1 MKIQTLLSV
10 TALSAALAACGG
22 GDVIIDAQNNSPVDN
37 SIGDNSNNVDNGG
50 ETPTTPTTNPCA
62 SYTDASGE
70 IQGDYNAAT
79 GDCTYRTNF
88 VSLNKPYVGE
98 GELFLADLPNDGVH
112 IFNGSLVIGQN
123 YDNDADRIAAG
134 IMQGGDGSVLR
145 IEAGATLA
153 FRSADDY
160 FVINRG
166 SQVFAEGEAGAP
178 ITVTSVSDAVDG
190 TVDPEADGEW
200 GGMIING
207 FGVTNKCEYTGSVDD
222 GTIAIA
228 PGEECN
234 VEAEGKAGAGQTHY
248 GGDNNDDNSGV
259 LNYFIVKHTGAQVA
273 AGNEL
278 NGISFDAV
286 GAGTL
291 VDYLQA
297 YSTLDDGIEMFGGAV
312 NISHYIGMHVRDDSI
327 DIDEGYRGTISHAL
341 VIQSENYGNQ
351 CVESDGIGSHDKKD
365 QATITDFITRGLH
378 SQAKINNLTCII
390 SPSNQ
395 GTRGEGAGIRIR
407 EAHMPEIKNTIMTTA
422 YGAETNPGTEDHFCL
437 RIEHE
442 SGQAAL
448 DDKLKIE
455 DSVFACTVLTKGDL
469 NGSSTLDWL
478 NLENDTM
485 ATLTGGENPADDAT
499 DVNIA
504 LFTNGFYSLPVADM
518 VINGGA
524 VTATPDNDLL
534 GAVSMDDDWTA
545 NWAYGLHEGNRGQA
559 LWFVA
564 E

>member
-62 SYTDASGE
+62 SYTDASGL
-70 IQGDYNAAT
+70 IQGDYDAAT

-134 IMQGGDGSVLR
+134 IMQGGDGSILR

-153 FRSADDY
+153 FRSSDDY

-166 SQVFAEGEAGAP
+166 SQIFAEGEPGAP

-200 GGMIING
+200 GGMVING
-207 FGVTNKCEYTGSVDD
+207 FGVNNRCEYTGSVDD

-228 PGEECN
+228 PGEECQ
-234 VEAEGKAGAGQTHY
+234 VVAEGKAGAGQTNF

-259 LNYFIVKHTGAQVA
+259 LNYFIVKHTGADVS

-278 NGISFDAV
+278 NGISFNAV
-286 GAGTL
+286 GAGTI

-312 NISHYIGMHVRDDSI
+312 NISHYIGMYVRDDSI
-327 DIDEGYRGTISHAL
+327 DIDDGYRGTISHAL
-341 VIQSENYGNQ
+341 VIQSENYGNH
-351 CVESDGIGSHDKKD
+351 CLESDGIGDHNNVGE
-365 QATITDFITRGLH
+365 ANITDFIARGLN

-395 GTRGEGAGIRIR
+395 GTRGEGAGMLIR
-407 EAHMPEIKNTIMTTA
+407 EGHMPEITASIMTTA
-422 YGAETNPGTEDHFCL
+422 YGAETNPGTQDHYCLFIEDSS
-437 RIEHE
+437 E
-442 SGQAAL
+442 QAAL
-448 DDKLKIE
+448 DGILKIE
-455 DSVFACTVLTKGDL
+455 DSVFACTVLTEGDL

-478 NLENDTM
+478 NLTNDTM
-485 ATLTGGENPADDAT
+485 ATASAGENPANDAT

-518 VINGGA
+518 VINGGV
-524 VTATPDNDLL
+524 VTATPAGGLL

>member
-62 SYTDASGE
+62 SYTDASGL
-70 IQGDYNAAT
+70 IQGDYDAAT

-134 IMQGGDGSVLR
+134 IMQGGDGSILR

-166 SQVFAEGEAGAP
+166 SQIFAEGEPGAP

-200 GGMIING
+200 GGMVING
-207 FGVTNKCEYTGSVDD
+207 FGVNNRCEYTGSVDD

-228 PGEECN
+228 PGEECH
-234 VEAEGKAGAGQTHY
+234 VVAEGKAGAGQTNF

-259 LNYFIVKHTGAQVA
+259 LNYFIVKHTGADVS

-278 NGISFDAV
+278 NGISFNAV
-286 GAGTL
+286 GAGTI

-312 NISHYIGMHVRDDSI
+312 NISHYIGMYVRDDSI
-327 DIDEGYRGTISHAL
+327 DIDDGYRGTINYAL
-341 VIQSENYGNQ
+341 VIQSENFGNQ
-351 CVESDGIGSHDKKD
+351 CIESDGVGSYSSKSAVIDD
-365 QATITDFITRGLH
+365 YIARGLN

-395 GTRGEGAGIRIR
+395 GTRDEGAGWRIR
-407 EAHMPEIKNTIMTTA
+407 EAHIPEITNSIMTTA
-422 YGAETNPGTEDHFCL
+422 YGANTETDSTKHYCVSIESTEG
-437 RIEHE
+437 R
-442 SGQAAL
+442 QAAL
-448 DDKLKIE
+448 EGDLKIE
-455 DSVFACTVLTKGDL
+455 NSIFACNTVAKGDL

-478 NLENDTM
+478 NANNDTM
-485 ATLTGGENPADDAT
+485 STAATGENPSDDAT

-504 LFTNGFYSLPVADM
+504 LFTNGFYSLPIGDM

-524 VTATPDNDLL
+524 ATISADAGLI

>member
-1 MKIQTLLSV
+1 MKIKTLVSV
-10 TALSAALAACGG
+10 SALCAALAACGG
-22 GDVIIDAQNNSPVDN
+22 GDVVIDAQNNSPVDN
-37 SIGDNSNNVDNGG
+37 SVGDNSNNVDNGG

-62 SYTDASGE
+62 SYTDASGT
-70 IQGDYNAAT
+70 IQGDYDTNT

-88 VSLNKPYVGE
+88 VSLNKPYIAE
-98 GELFLADLPNDGVH
+98 GDLFLADLPNDGVH

-134 IMQGGDGSVLR
+134 ILEGGDGSILR

-153 FRSADDY
+153 FRSSEDY
-160 FVINRG
+160 FVVNRG
-166 SQVFAEGEAGAP
+166 SQIFAEGEVGAP

-200 GGMIING
+200 GGMLING
-207 FGVTNKCEYTGSVDD
+207 FGITNKCEYTGSFATSD
-222 GTIAIA
+222 IAIA
-228 PGEECN
+228 PGEECH

-248 GGDNNDDNSGV
+248 GGENNDDNSGV

-278 NGISFDAV
+278 NGISFNAV
-286 GAGTL
+286 GAGTI
-291 VDYLQA
+291 VDYLQT

-312 NISHYIGMHVRDDSI
+312 DISHYVGVYVRDDSI

-365 QATITDFITRGLH
+365 QTVIDDFVTRGLH
-378 SQAKINNLTCII
+378 SQASINNLTCII

-395 GTRGEGAGIRIR
+395 GTRGEGAGIYIR
-407 EAHMPEIKNTIMTTA
+407 ESHMPVITDSIMTTA
-422 YGAETNPGTEDHFCL
+422 YGAETNPGTDDHFCL
-437 RIEHE
+437 LIEDGSEQAAE
-442 SGQAAL
+442 SGVLQ
-448 DDKLKIE
+448 IE
-455 DSVFACTVLTKGDL
+455 DSIFACTVLTKGDL

-478 NLENDTM
+478 NLTNDTM
-485 ATLTGGENPADDAT
+485 ATVTGGENPSDDAT

-504 LFTNGFYSLPVADM
+504 LFTNGFYSLPVGDM

-524 VTATPDNDLL
+524 VTVTPESGLV

-545 NWAYGLHEGNRGQA
+545 NWAYGLHDGNRGQA
-559 LWFVA
+559 LWFVG